1 GRSPKSE
8 SSLISHLLSDYNPD
22 GRPVRDHR
30 KIVYVTVEQQEQ
42 IKILLWFPQS
52 WTDEFL
58 VWNET
63 EWDGIKRVN
72 IPTTKIWLPDG
83 YIFDTVDMKEP
94 LVNLNARVSSNG
106 SVEVDFNKLLDLRCE
121 LKVLD
126 FPFDE
131 QRCIMEFSSWSY
143 QIDQLL
149 HVSKEPLIPSEDT
162 NSEWAILSMEAETKR
177 KSYGGTHGQNN
188 EYEEIHFL
196 LKIRRKPLYYIVV
209 ILIPTFVIVNVSIIG
224 IFTPHGVQ
232 GDREEK
238 VSLGLTTLLTMAVIL
253 DMVTGEMP
261 KSAAGLPLLGRFIL
275 AETVICVL
283 AIAVSVFTI
292 FIHERVLYLS
302 REPPKWIDKWMRE
315 NTNKEEIHPLLIKS
329 PCIEELRS
337 CLDDLR
343 THLREMKRDEEIKI
357 VWQRIFSLVD
367 IVAMLLL
374 LLSNFLLTFFMFRFA
389 IPS

>member
-1 GRSPKSE
+1 MTLIVLLLVPFLISASDSDTGRSPKSE
-8 SSLISHLLSDYNPD
+8 SSLLTHLLADYNPD
-22 GRPVRDHR
+22 GRPVKDHR
-30 KIVYVTVEQQEQ
+30 KIVYVT
-42 IKILLWFPQS
+42 S

-72 IPTTKIWLPDG
+72 IPTSKIWLPDG

-106 SVEVDFNKLLDLRCE
+106 SVEVDFNK
-121 LKVLD
+121 
-126 FPFDE
+126 
-131 QRCIMEFSSWSY
+131 
-143 QIDQLL
+143 IDQLL
-149 HVSKEPLIPSEDT
+149 HVSKEPLIPTEDT
-162 NSEWAILSMEAETKR
+162 NSEWEILSMVAETKR
-177 KSYGGTHGQNN
+177 KSYGGTNGQNN
-188 EYEEIHFL
+188 EYEEIHFH

-209 ILIPTFVIVNVSIIG
+209 ILIPTF
-224 IFTPHGVQ
+224 
-232 GDREEK
+232 

-302 REPPKWIDKWMRE
+302 EEPPRWIEKWLKGSTK
-315 NTNKEEIHPLLIKS
+315 NEETHSLLINS

-337 CLDDLR
+337 CLDELR
-343 THLREMKRDEEIKI
+343 EHLREMKRDEEIKI
-357 VWQRIFSLVD
+357 EWQRIFSLVD
-367 IVAMLLL
+367 I
-374 LLSNFLLTFFMFRFA
+374 FA
-389 IPS
+389 IEMYASISLWKDRRMP

>member
-1 GRSPKSE
+1 
-8 SSLISHLLSDYNPD
+8 
-22 GRPVRDHR
+22 
-30 KIVYVTVEQQEQ
+30 
-42 IKILLWFPQS
+42 
-52 WTDEFL
+52 
-58 VWNET
+58 
-63 EWDGIKRVN
+63 
-72 IPTTKIWLPDG
+72 
-83 YIFDTVDMKEP
+83 
-94 LVNLNARVSSNG
+94 
-106 SVEVDFNKLLDLRCE
+106 
-121 LKVLD
+121 
-126 FPFDE
+126 
-131 QRCIMEFSSWSY
+131 MEFSSWSY

-149 HVSKEPLIPSEDT
+149 HVSKEPLIPTDDT
-162 NSEWAILSMEAETKR
+162 NSEWEILSMVAETKR

-188 EYEEIHFL
+188 EYEEIHFH

-253 DMVTGEMP
+253 DIVTGEMP

-302 REPPKWIDKWMRE
+302 REPPRWIENWMRG
-315 NTNKEEIHPLLIKS
+315 TTKKEETHSLLINS

-337 CLDDLR
+337 CFDELR
-343 THLREMKRDEEIKI
+343 GHLREMKRDEEIKI
-357 VWQRIFSLVD
+357 EWQRLFSLID
-367 IVAMLLL
+367 IFRHAY
-374 LLSNFLLTFFMFRFA
+374 SSSDQFSAHFLHVSIRDSL
-389 IPS
+389 